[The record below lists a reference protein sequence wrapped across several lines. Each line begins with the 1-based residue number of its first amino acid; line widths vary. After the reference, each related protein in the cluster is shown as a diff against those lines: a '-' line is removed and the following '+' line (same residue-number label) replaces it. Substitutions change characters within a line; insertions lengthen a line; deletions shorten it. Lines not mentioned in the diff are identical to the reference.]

1 MRSFPTLFLVMLGLY
16 SLFYSCEKDDI
27 CLEETLP
34 TPRLNISFVDAQNPE
49 LSKEV
54 QGLQIKSLSI
64 DSILP
69 VSDPYLLP
77 LRQDQSFTEF
87 EFTTNLGTDT
97 ESKTLIQFTYQRKD
111 EYINRA
117 CGFRGTYFLNE
128 QSVAQ
133 SDPSNSWILG
143 FEIRQDTVSN
153 EETVHLALY
162 H

>member
-69 VSDPYLLP
+69 VGSSTCKQL
-77 LRQDQSFTEF
+77 
-87 EFTTNLGTDT
+87 
-97 ESKTLIQFTYQRKD
+97 
-111 EYINRA
+111 
-117 CGFRGTYFLNE
+117 
-128 QSVAQ
+128 
-133 SDPSNSWILG
+133 
-143 FEIRQDTVSN
+143 
-153 EETVHLALY
+153 
-162 H
+162 